1 MSGDNM
7 GILDKILGKKQ
18 EETEDL
24 EDVLNLSMEEG
35 DAVNPPAKMYVKK
48 VDLRNEGDVDYVLKQ
63 IQEGNVVIISIKPIK
78 AQPKRLNR
86 FISKIKTNVL
96 KVNGDLAL
104 LTNEL
109 IIVTPDGVKIVK
121 SRRM

>member
-1 MSGDNM
+1 M